1 LSSETPFGAFGCSFD
16 AAFDCC
22 LAEKEW
28 HLVEESGYL
37 TEEK

>member
-1 LSSETPFGAFGCSFD
+1 MPFNAFGGLFD
-16 AAFDCC
+16 AAFGCY

-28 HLVEESGYL
+28 QLTEESGYL